1 MRNEFIAYW
10 AARWAKKKGRELVF
24 PAHLL
29 PRHAQRSHSC
39 GAQVA
44 LRKARVNTLLKRGVQ
59 TIKIIHPTH
68 PLRGQTFE
76 EVPLYGGKPDPNGI
90 LIALPNGKRQLIPLA
105 WTDQVS
111 QIEYP
116 ANTYFLP
123 DNLIRLRQQLD
134 DLIKQGEKE
143 KVIIMATEPEDI
155 EPGGSRYVSR
165 SNPMESGDARTARPD
180 HCDSGADAARLLDAG
195 NGGGQ

>member
-1 MRNEFIAYW
+1 
-10 AARWAKKKGRELVF
+10 
-24 PAHLL
+24 
-29 PRHAQRSHSC
+29 
-39 GAQVA
+39 
-44 LRKARVNTLLKRGVQ
+44 LKRGAQ
-59 TIKIIHPTH
+59 TIKITHPTH

-76 EVPLYGGKPDPNGI
+76 EVPLYGGKPDPAGI

-123 DNLIRLRQQLD
+123 ENLIRLRQHLD
-134 DLIKQGEKE
+134 DLIKQGAQEKA
-143 KVIIMATEPEDI
+143 ILMATEPDDI
-155 EPGGSRYVSR
+155 KPGGSRYASQ
-165 SNPMESGDARTARPD
+165 SNPMGSGDARIASPD
-180 HCDSGADAARLLDAG
+180 HCDSGADAVGLLDAG